1 MNAILTNKTMHIYL
15 HYKCLSSF
23 NSMFF
28 QMKIWWNM
36 VMNVQIST
44 SPSLGPYVGL
54 KTQKLAKE
62 IPPLVPIANPQLHY
76 FTLGKFHIIFKLN
89 TNQCYILSITR
100 VVFFNCF
107 SFWLSNITIHSLI
120 YIYIYILPCNFLIL
134 NCRFIQC
141 QSFLLEILLIYL
153 NI

>member
-1 MNAILTNKTMHIYL
+1 MLIFIQLNVFPNENLMKYGNECTNKYL
-15 HYKCLSSF
+15 SF
-23 NSMFF
+23 PWSICWIKNTEAG
-28 QMKIWWNM
+28 QRN
-36 VMNVQIST
+36 
-44 SPSLGPYVGL
+44 PALGPHCKSSATLLYVG
-54 KTQKLAKE
+54 E
-62 IPPLVPIANPQLHY
+62 ISHHLQIKYKSMQH
-76 FTLGKFHIIFKLN
+76 
-89 TNQCYILSITR
+89 LSITR

-120 YIYIYILPCNFLIL
+120 YIYIYILSCNFLIL

>member
-120 YIYIYILPCNFLIL
+120 YIYILPCKFLIL